1 MRISD
6 WSSDVCSSDLS
17 IVVGSVEREFLD
29 GGVHFE
35 QHLALAVVAHQALD
49 PEEGGEPGAA
59 GHRLD
64 AVKAAR
70 GIEDGIARGQS
81 DIVVAKGVADDQ
93 PPSLIIPGV
102 VEEASAGQVGAQW
115 LSLRHLRSEA
125 RHVGTAWGSHG

>member
-70 GIEDGIARGQS
+70 GIEDGIARGQR
-81 DIVVAKGVADDQ
+81 DIVLAKGVADDQ
-93 PPSLIIPGV
+93 PPSLKIGR
-102 VEEASAGQVGAQW
+102 ASW
-115 LSLRHLRSEA
+115 RER
-125 RHVGTAWGSHG
+125 VGTNV